1 MQFLNTPEMAAWA
14 EFEDAAQ
21 AAIDAGDATVEVSTE
36 FLALILP
43 EVKSSP
49 LQFRA
54 LREVWN
60 RTCDE
65 AGMPEQKRLE
75 PVINDDNDD
84 EDADGP
90 F

>member
-1 MQFLNTPEMAAWA
+1 MDAWA
-14 EFEDAAQ
+14 EFQDKAQ
-21 AAIDAGDATVEVSTE
+21 AAIDAGEPTVEISTS

-43 EVKSSP
+43 EIKSSP
-49 LQFRA
+49 LQFDA

-65 AGMPEQKRLE
+65 QGLPQHKKLKPEPTE
-75 PVINDDNDD
+75 D
-84 EDADGP
+84 EDDAEDGP